1 MTEDQFGLTGT
12 DNNNEETIQIDDFEV
27 VISDVLNEVITIFN
41 IKTSAISSIPI
52 GYRIFQDYKCIPNHS
67 FSDETIKWLEEKK
80 NPETVFIV
88 GYKRDEYDVYEIVS
102 MTLQDLS
109 DALDGAIRDGSFMA
123 QHLYAILEEIKLK
136 IFDKY
141 EGGIWI
147 PVSSRLLDMS
157 NSIIYKDDIPVLVV
171 ESCESETFY
180 NITKREFA
188 PENIELIFNFDSPHV
203 ISSYENPK
211 NKFLTEDYGGDK
223 YKIVFKCPTMNK
235 LILAT
240 ALRTE
245 HNVFSIVGLNTVDDY
260 KNAKKILEDNFDDLN
275 AILNA
280 LVDNRLSA
288 DTEELLDLVD

>member
-1 MTEDQFGLTGT
+1 MTEDQFGLTET
-12 DNNNEETIQIDDFEV
+12 NNNNEETIQIDDFEI
-27 VISDVLNEVITIFN
+27 VISEALNENIAVFN
-41 IKTSAISSIPI
+41 TRNSVISSMLI
-52 GYRIFQDYKCIPNHS
+52 GYKIFQDYKRIPKFA
-67 FSDETIKWLEEKK
+67 FSEETIKWLEE
-80 NPETVFIV
+80 NQSPETVFIV
-88 GYKRDEYDVYEIVS
+88 GYKRDEHDVYEIVS

-109 DALDGAIRDGSFMA
+109 DALSGAIRDGSFMA
-123 QHLYAILEEIKLK
+123 QHLYAILEGIKLK

-188 PENIELIFNFDSPHV
+188 PENIELIFNFDSPHI
-203 ISSYENPK
+203 ISSYDNPR
-211 NKFLTEDYGGDK
+211 NKLLTEDYEGDK
-223 YKIVFKCPTMNK
+223 YKIVFKCPTMDK

-245 HNVFSIVGLNTVDDY
+245 HNIFSIVGLNTVDNY
-260 KNAKKILEDNFDDLN
+260 KNVKKILEDNFDDLN